1 MGKTSNR
8 QSRSQHF
15 FQDFFQHFFQELQSR
30 LIKQGSKY
38 GSQYGLGLLT
48 IATVMVPG
56 HQAMAQTATLE
67 PTIPQEFESALYS
80 NGGNFFGNQSLGGTL
95 SLMFGIPGFPE
106 NQLTRDGRNVNRL
119 YREVL
124 EQQVASDP
132 TIRTPDLPNPFSGS
146 LLTTP
151 LIAAEEAVPP
161 APPPV
166 IFQQPN
172 FVPAPVPAPAPVRPV
187 PALW

>member
-8 QSRSQHF
+8 QSRSQNF
-15 FQDFFQHFFQELQSR
+15 SQGLQ
-30 LIKQGSKY
+30 LWFSKY
-38 GSQYGLGLLT
+38 GSRYRLGLLT
-48 IATVMVPG
+48 IAVAVAAG
-56 HQAMAQTATLE
+56 HPATAQTATLE
-67 PTIPQEFESALYS
+67 PTIPQEFESAFYS
-80 NGGNFFGNQSLGGTL
+80 NGGTFFGNQSLGGTL
-95 SLMFGIPGFPE
+95 SLIFGIPGFPE

-151 LIAAEEAVPP
+151 LIAAEESVPP

-166 IFQQPN
+166 VFQQPN
-172 FVPAPVPAPAPVRPV
+172 FVPAPAPAPAAPVRPV

>member
-1 MGKTSNR
+1 MDKTSDG
-8 QSRSQHF
+8 QFRSQQF
-15 FQDFFQHFFQELQSR
+15 PQFLQFQF
-30 LIKQGSKY
+30 SKY
-38 GSQYGLGLLT
+38 GSKFGWGLLT
-48 IATVMVPG
+48 IATVGATNLVPG
-56 HQAMAQTATLE
+56 DRAMAQTATLQ
-67 PTIPQEFESALYS
+67 PSILDAFESAFYS
-80 NGGNFFGNQSLGGTL
+80 NGDTFFGNRSLGGSV
-95 SLMFGIPGFPE
+95 SLLLGIPGFPE

-151 LIAAEEAVPP
+151 LIAAEDPVPP

-166 IFQQPN
+166 LLQQPN
-172 FVPAPVPAPAPVRPV
+172 FVPAPTPAPAPVAPARPV

>member
-1 MGKTSNR
+1 MGKTSNE

-15 FQDFFQHFFQELQSR
+15 LQK
-30 LIKQGSKY
+30 LQPQFIKHESKY
-38 GSQYGLGLLT
+38 GSKRGARYGLGLLT
-48 IATVMVPG
+48 IATVMASSY
-56 HQAMAQTATLE
+56 QALAQTATLE
-67 PTIPQEFESALYS
+67 PTIPQEFESAFYS
-80 NGGNFFGNQSLGGTL
+80 NGDTFFGNQSVGGTL
-95 SLMFGIPGFPE
+95 SLIFGIPGFPE

-151 LIAAEEAVPP
+151 LIVAEEPIPP

-172 FVPAPVPAPAPVRPV
+172 FVPTPAPAPAPAAPARPV